1 METLEKITA
10 QPVPCDLAREH
21 CTMIYEAHRMEDSFG
36 HVDLM
41 VRAYRLGKQV
51 GQAEGLRQ
59 AVEIAR
65 GPTPPKS
72 NPHDDDER
80 GILDLAREMKAHID
94 HHDAIGA
101 DRREM
106 AWDVNADLR
115 ASRLR

>member
-1 METLEKITA
+1 METLEKITV

-41 VRAYRLGKQV
+41 VRAYRLGQNV
-51 GQAEGLRQ
+51 GRMEAFREVSERMK
-59 AVEIAR
+59 
-65 GPTPPKS
+65 PTTPPKS

-80 GILDLAREMKAHID
+80 GILELAREMKARID

-101 DRREM
+101 DQYAM
-106 AWDVNADLR
+106 ARKINGGLR
-115 ASRLR
+115 

>member
-1 METLEKITA
+1 MESLEKITA

-21 CTMIYEAHRMEDSFG
+21 CELIYAAHRMEDSFG

-41 VRAYRLGKQV
+41 VRAYRLGQNV
-51 GQAEGLRQ
+51 GRMEAFREVNERMK
-59 AVEIAR
+59 
-65 GPTPPKS
+65 PTTPPKA

-80 GILDLAREMKAHID
+80 GILDLAREMKARVD
-94 HHDAIGA
+94 HFDAIGA

-106 AWDVNADLR
+106 ARDVNAELR

>member
-10 QPVPCDLAREH
+10 QPIPCDLAREH

-51 GQAEGLRQ
+51 GQAEAYRATAAALK
-59 AVEIAR
+59 
-65 GPTPPKS
+65 PTTPPKS

-94 HHDAIGA
+94 HYDAIGA

-115 ASRLR
+115 ARAVR